1 MQKENKSLINTKKFN
16 IKTKYLHIGII
27 IIGAIFSILASFHAN
42 LWFDESYSIAI
53 ANHPFNEIWTIGSYD
68 VHPVLY
74 YFMIKIIMLITN
86 KSVICVRLFSS
97 LPLIIMAVLG
107 YTHVKKDFGEKAGM
121 LFSFFSLFLPAC
133 LIYSS
138 EIRMYTWAML
148 FVTIMTI
155 YAFRIFRG
163 KGNLSKTWI
172 VFSIFSLASAYT
184 HYYALA
190 IAFLINISIFI
201 YYLRKTYK
209 NRSKKGSIYFE
220 NLKRSIIS
228 AIAQLLIYFPWLL
241 IVIRQFKGTG
251 GFWIGAPDF
260 ITIWN
265 FQFTGNLRDAIHIPE
280 VLSWIYTIAFTAYII
295 YMFIKY
301 WKDKDVKEAKML
313 LALYF
318 AIIIE
323 IGIVSI
329 IKTPIL
335 FARYFLNMTG
345 IFILMIAILMSKD
358 NIKKVALIC
367 LFTVIVSI
375 VGNIN
380 LIKDNYN
387 ESNNKPLE
395 FISEELQEEDIF
407 VTDNC
412 GSGFVTVAK
421 MGIPYEKV
429 YFWDRQNWNVDE
441 AYKAFGKTI
450 KDISELKDFKGR
462 IWVIGTGDDFN
473 LAKAVE
479 EGLSEIETI
488 KSDYFKIAY
497 KTYDFA
503 ITLFEK
509 E

>member
-1 MQKENKSLINTKKFN
+1 MQKENKFLINTKKFN
-16 IKTKYLHIGII
+16 INTKYLHIAII
-27 IIGAIFSILASFHAN
+27 IIGAIFSVLASFHAN

-53 ANHPFNEIWTIGSYD
+53 ANHPFKEIWTIGSYD

-86 KSVICVRLFSS
+86 GSVICVRLFSS
-97 LPLIIMAVLG
+97 LPLIIMSILG
-107 YTHVKKDFGEKAGM
+107 YTHVKKHFGEKAGI
-121 LFSFFSLFLPAC
+121 LFSFFSLFLPTC
-133 LIYSS
+133 LIYAS

-148 FVTIMTI
+148 FVTVMTI
-155 YAFRIFRG
+155 YAYRIYKD
-163 KGNLSKTWI
+163 KGNLNKNWTI
-172 VFSIFSLASAYT
+172 FSIFSLASAYT

-190 IAFLINISIFI
+190 IAFLINITMFI

-209 NRSKKGSIYFE
+209 NRSKKGTIYFE

-228 AIAQLLIYFPWLL
+228 AVIQLLAYTPWLL
-241 IVIRQFKGTG
+241 VIIRQFKGTA
-251 GFWIGAPDF
+251 GFWVGAPDF

-265 FQFTGNLRDAIHIPE
+265 FQFTGNLRDSIHIPKI
-280 VLSWIYTIAFTAYII
+280 LSWIYTIIFTIYIV
-295 YMFIKY
+295 YLFKKY
-301 WKDKDVKEAKML
+301 WKDKEIKEAKML
-313 LALYF
+313 LILYI

-329 IKTPIL
+329 IKVPIL

-345 IFILMIAILMSKD
+345 IFILMISILMSKD
-358 NIKKVALIC
+358 NTKKLAIIC
-367 LFTVIVSI
+367 LFTIIVSI
-375 VGNIN
+375 IGNIN

-387 ESNNKPLE
+387 ESNNKPIE
-395 FISEELQEEDIF
+395 FIKEELQEGDIF

-421 MGIPYEKV
+421 ILIPYEKV
-429 YFWDRQNWNVDE
+429 YFWDRQNWNVAE

-450 KDISELKDFKGR
+450 KDINELKDYKGR
-462 IWVIGTGDDFN
+462 MWVIGTSGEFN
-473 LAKAVE
+473 LAKTVE
-479 EGLSEIETI
+479 SELKGIKTI

-497 KTYDFA
+497 RTYDFE

-509 E
+509 N

>member
-16 IKTKYLHIGII
+16 IKPRYLHIGVII
-27 IIGAIFSILASFHAN
+27 VGAIFSVLASFHAN

-74 YFMIKIIMLITN
+74 YFMIKIVMLITN
-86 KSVICVRLFSS
+86 GSVICVRLFSS

-107 YTHVKKDFGEKAGM
+107 YTHIRKDFGEKAGM

-155 YAFRIFRG
+155 YTYRIF
-163 KGNLSKTWI
+163 KGNGNLNKNWTI
-172 VFSIFSLASAYT
+172 FSIFSLASAYT

-190 IAFLINISIFI
+190 IAFLINVTLFI

-220 NLKRSIIS
+220 NFKRSAIS
-228 AIAQLLIYFPWLL
+228 AAFQLLGYTPWL
-241 IVIRQFKGTG
+241 IVLIRQFKTTG

-265 FQFTGNLRDAIHIPE
+265 FQFTGNLKDAVHIPNA
-280 VLSWIYTIAFTAYII
+280 LAWTYTIIFSAYII

-301 WKDKDVKEAKML
+301 WKDKETKEAKML

-318 AIIIE
+318 AIIVE

-329 IKTPIL
+329 IKVPIL

-358 NIKKVALIC
+358 NIKRVAIIC
-367 LFTVIVSI
+367 LFTIIVSI

-380 LIKDNYN
+380 LIKDNYDVN
-387 ESNNKPLE
+387 NNKPIE
-395 FISEELQEEDIF
+395 FISEDLQEGDIF

-421 MGIPYEKV
+421 MIIPYERV
-429 YFWDRQNWNVDE
+429 YFWDRQKWNVDE

-450 KDISELKDFKGR
+450 KDINELKDFKGR

-479 EGLSEIETI
+479 TGLEGMQII
-488 KSDYFKIAY
+488 KSEYFRIAY